1 MEDKTKEL
9 VIVGAVGLL
18 AGVALH
24 HLLTKRQLAQLARRR
39 EEALPPPTVLPSMP
53 TLPEPEPALPEPK
66 TTPATTTNTRTGEGD
81 TTLNY
86 IETDDPSAVVGV
98 YLLSEEDAAR
108 GVPMVRGIRL
118 QQTDR
123 PQWTA
128 KVPSGA
134 YRLFVEARGRP
145 AINAPVRLEG
155 REVMVTREL
164 AMEAGR
170 AAGTTRA

>member
-53 TLPEPEPALPEPK
+53 TLPEPR
-66 TTPATTTNTRTGEGD
+66 TTATAETPSGTAQ

-86 IETDDPSAVVGV
+86 IETDDPSAVVSV
-98 YLLSEEDAAR
+98 YLLSEEDAVR
-108 GVPMVRGIRL
+108 RVPMVQGIRL

>member
-1 MEDKTKEL
+1 MDDKTKEL

-24 HLLTKRQLAQLARRR
+24 HMLTKRQLAQLARRR
-39 EEALPPPTVLPSMP
+39 EEALPPQLEQNPTRE
-53 TLPEPEPALPEPK
+53 TPALPEPK
-66 TTPATTTNTRTGEGD
+66 TTPTSTTNTRTGEGD
-81 TTLNY
+81 TTINY

-108 GVPMVRGIRL
+108 SVPMVRGIRL

-134 YRLFVEARGRP
+134 YRLFVEARGIP
-145 AINAPVRLEG
+145 AINAPIMLEG

>member
-53 TLPEPEPALPEPK
+53 TLPE
-66 TTPATTTNTRTGEGD
+66 TTPTATAETPSGTAQ

-86 IETDDPSAVVGV
+86 IETDDPSAVVSV
-98 YLLSEEDAAR
+98 YLLSEEDAVR
-108 GVPMVRGIRL
+108 RVPMVQGIRL

-123 PQWTA
+123 PQWTV

-155 REVMVTREL
+155 SEVMVTREL

>member
-9 VIVGAVGLL
+9 VIVGAVGLV

-24 HLLTKRQLAQLARRR
+24 HLLTKRAIAELARRR
-39 EEALPPPTVLPSMP
+39 EEALPPPRETAPA
-53 TLPEPEPALPEPK
+53 PEPEPAPALPEPK

-98 YLLSEEDAAR
+98 YLLSEEDAVR
-108 GVPMVRGIRL
+108 RVPMVQGIRL

>member
-18 AGVALH
+18 AGAALH
-24 HLLTKRQLAQLARRR
+24 HLLTKRVIEQLARRR
-39 EEALPPPTVLPSMP
+39 EEALPPPRVVPSMP
-53 TLPEPEPALPEPK
+53 TLPEPG
-66 TTPATTTNTRTGEGD
+66 TTPIAPLNTQTGEGQ

-98 YLLSEEDAAR
+98 YLLSEEDAVR
-108 GVPMVRGIRL
+108 RVPMVQGIRL

-123 PQWTA
+123 PQWTV